1 MADAGSVGRVRVAA
15 ELLFVH
21 RLPSAV
27 RVVVPLVV
35 GGACIGLGAWSLNV
49 QHHYAAQGGGG
60 RVAAL
65 LAHGSSLATAWEGWA
80 AAVFFLVALLRLQ
93 RGAPEPPAGRTPVE
107 ELTLAQLRAGL
118 LREYTLVRV
127 GLVIL
132 GAVSLVDAA
141 RASRYVVA
149 AGTGD
154 ALARTSLAATLVE
167 ACGLVAAAVV
177 LGLWAATF
185 RKQLDRVGAIR

>member
-15 ELLFVH
+15 ELLFLH
-21 RLPSAV
+21 RLPPV
-27 RVVVPLVV
+27 LRIGVPLAL
-35 GGACIGLGAWSLNV
+35 GAACIGFGAWSLSI
-49 QHHYAAQGGGG
+49 QHHFAAQAGGG
-60 RVAAL
+60 RVATL
-65 LAHGSSLATAWEGWA
+65 LAKGSSIATAWEGWA
-80 AAVFFLVALLRLQ
+80 AAIFFVVALVRLQ

-118 LREYTLVRV
+118 LREYTVVRV

-132 GAVSLVDAA
+132 GAVSLIDLA

-149 AGTGD
+149 AATGD
-154 ALARTSLAATLVE
+154 SLARTSLAATLVE
-167 ACGLVAAAVV
+167 ACGLVVAAVV

-185 RKQLDRVGAIR
+185 REQLDRVGAIP